1 MSTSSPSPT
10 IAPMKP
16 VAPSSADALPAAGTP
31 FRMSRWAGLLRAL
44 LLPAVLVLVWQLW
57 ALTLPPDTR
66 APAPAKV
73 VTTFIDLVAN
83 GGLLMATAQSLGRVL
98 VGFACALALGVALGM
113 LMGSSRRLR
122 NNLDP
127 IIESFRPIAPMAVL
141 PIAILWLGTG
151 TPTALAIVAYAAF
164 FPLLVNTVHGVN
176 RVDRKL
182 VQAALTM
189 GVPRSR
195 ILVSVVLPGSLPSI
209 LLGARLAMGVAWT
222 AIIAAELAVG
232 AKSGGGG
239 SGGIGQMM
247 FVFYAY
253 SIDLN
258 AIVVC
263 MIVVGIVALLIDRLF
278 RAAEYRI
285 TPWRH

>member
-1 MSTSSPSPT
+1 MTTSTPVTVAAVPS
-10 IAPMKP
+10 A
-16 VAPSSADALPAAGTP
+16 ALAGP
-31 FRMSRWAGLLRAL
+31 SRWTGVLRAL
-44 LLPAVLVLVWQLW
+44 LLPVVLVVVWQLW

-73 VTTFIDLVAN
+73 VTTFIELVAN
-83 GGLLMATAQSLGRVL
+83 GGLPMATVQSLGRVL
-98 VGFACALALGVALGM
+98 VGFGCALVLGVLLGM
-113 LMGSSRRLR
+113 LMGSSPGLRR
-122 NNLDP
+122 NLDP
-127 IIESFRPIAPMAVL
+127 IVESFRPIAPMALL

-151 TPTALAIVAYAAF
+151 TPTAFAIVTYAAF
-164 FPLLVNTVHGVN
+164 FPLLLNTVHGVS

-182 VQAALTM
+182 VQAARTM
-189 GVPRSR
+189 GIPKAR
-195 ILVSVVLPGSLPSI
+195 ILALVVLPGALPSI

-232 AKSGGGG
+232 AKSGSGG

-247 FVFYAY
+247 FVFYSY

-263 MIVVGIVALLIDRLF
+263 MIVVGVVALLIDRLF
-278 RAAEYRI
+278 RIAESRLI
-285 TPWRH
+285 PWRH